1 MWGTGKFWSS
11 TEKALLTESK
21 RTGSCMNSEFLNLQ
35 SLQEELVSMIRG
47 YIWSPL
53 FIYPM
58 FCVKTLLYINI
69 YHNVSCLFVCCG
81 WMIVLYAES
90 IGKTKGSLK
99 DHVMSL
105 GSMNQAHQAL
115 RFQDLSLTLILMR
128 PTIHMS
134 STIII
139 AARCLSEPLKNMIIL
154 L

>member
-1 MWGTGKFWSS
+1 MGNVPIGQLEMDIGRPPEQIKRSNLRSEMWGTGKFWSS

-105 GSMNQAHQAL
+105 GSMNQAQ
-115 RFQDLSLTLILMR
+115 
-128 PTIHMS
+128 
-134 STIII
+134 
-139 AARCLSEPLKNMIIL
+139 
-154 L
+154 

>member
-1 MWGTGKFWSS
+1 MGNVPVGQLEMDIGRPPELIKRSNLRSEMWGTGKFWSS

-105 GSMNQAHQAL
+105 GSMNQAQ
-115 RFQDLSLTLILMR
+115 
-128 PTIHMS
+128 
-134 STIII
+134 
-139 AARCLSEPLKNMIIL
+139 
-154 L
+154 